1 MVVKSNNLYV
11 IFQTDKFVAD
21 AHYVTFGI
29 NYNSFVSSNTGAF
42 VNYYKI
48 NRLEYFWVKLL
59 DAKTNIEK

>member
-1 MVVKSNNLYV
+1 V

-59 DAKTNIEK
+59 DAKTNMEK

>member
-1 MVVKSNNLYV
+1 MGYFKL
-11 IFQTDKFVAD
+11 IKLTEE
-21 AHYVTFGI
+21 AHYVILCI